1 MYFKIFLQQLKR
13 GGKRTALYILLLT
26 AVTAFF
32 VMSVNLYR
40 SSTQNLASLED
51 TYSTIAVMELKGDVN
66 YWGELTEPGRESY
79 MGYKSVAVN
88 GYDFSKIVS
97 ADSVIDWDLREQYGA
112 YIENEPALEHETYV
126 MAHEDIIR
134 FRLKGNEP
142 VEIPI
147 LWETSRPQIG
157 EPIELE
163 VLDSA
168 AGCYRYSGTFLTQAL
183 AMYLDGD
190 WENYFDDVQR
200 LNDNDRTDAVILY
213 PGVEYVVTTWM
224 NAGWWPSEEHGVYEY
239 TGRIHPESDFVVE
252 THPLLLPGDL
262 YYGRDG
268 LRVGY
273 HVDSEFTT
281 WDNTHSQPFPIQR
294 WEDVENDAEL
304 SAYFEGA
311 WEGVKIQTS
320 TYNVTLT
327 NDITGVPVYHLGG
340 AYLKD
345 GRTITEEE
353 YESGA
358 KVCMISDELAYLQG
372 WSIGDTLDMQFFVP
386 AAIPHSND
394 EWSSVQPIWHKETEG
409 FFDRGEYEI
418 VGIYAQTPT
427 TGNSGIDRS
436 TLAMAWNTIYV
447 PHNSVENATPDEEL
461 PVHAALLTIWLENG
475 TIDSFLDDMEM
486 LGITE
491 AKEGQYN
498 PTFTFFDQG
507 YSLVQPGLEAMHG
520 TAALLLALS
529 SVLLVVTCLLL
540 AYFFAQSQKQSVG
553 IFRMLGGSKGK
564 SVLAVLACA
573 LVVAASGT
581 VIGAL
586 AGHVLT
592 ERVGGEI
599 MATSLTRSE
608 EAGAFQAFVLDAGQ
622 EKEPLSVTPDTVL
635 TAVGA
640 SIALTL
646 PVALIL
652 CFVMLYIH
660 KEPRALLPKGE
671 N

>member
-1 MYFKIFLQQLKR
+1 MHFKIFLQQLKR
-13 GGKRTALYILLLT
+13 GGKRTALYISLLT

-40 SSTQNLASLED
+40 SSTQNLKSLND

-66 YWGELTEPGRESY
+66 YFGELTEPGSESY

-88 GYDFSKIVS
+88 GYDFSEIVS

-112 YIENEPALEHETYV
+112 YIENEPALVHETYV
-126 MAHEDIIR
+126 MAHQDIIR

-147 LWETSRPQIG
+147 LWESSRPQIG

-168 AGCYRYSGTFLTQAL
+168 AGCYRYSGIFLPESI
-183 AMYLDGD
+183 AMYFDGD
-190 WENYFDDVQR
+190 WENYHDDIQH
-200 LNDNDRTDAVILY
+200 LNGNDRTDVVILY
-213 PGVEYVVTTWM
+213 PGVEYVVTTGM
-224 NAGWWPSEEHGVYEY
+224 NAGWWPTEEHGVYEY
-239 TGRIHPESDFVVE
+239 TGRIHPESDFS
-252 THPLLLPGDL
+252 TGDPPIL
-262 YYGRDG
+262 QPIELGYGRDNW
-268 LRVGY
+268 RVGY
-273 HVDSEFTT
+273 HIDSEFNT
-281 WDNTHSQPFPIQR
+281 WDYTPSQPFPIQR
-294 WEDVENDAEL
+294 WEDVENDAQL
-304 SAYFEGA
+304 SSFFEGA
-311 WEGVKIQTS
+311 WKGVKIQTS

-340 AYLKD
+340 AYLKE
-345 GRTITEEE
+345 GRAITEEE

-372 WSIGDTLDMQFFVP
+372 WSVGDTLDMQFFVFEAFP
-386 AAIPHSND
+386 QSNS
-394 EWSSVQPIWHKETEG
+394 EWSYVQAIWHKETEG
-409 FFDRGEYEI
+409 FFGRGEYEI

-475 TIDSFLDDMEM
+475 TIDHFLDDMEG
-486 LGITE
+486 LGIME

-529 SVLLVVTCLLL
+529 SVLLGVTVILM
-540 AYFFAQSQKQSVG
+540 AYFFAQSFKQSVG
-553 IFRMLGGSKGK
+553 IFRMLGGSKSK
-564 SVLAVLACA
+564 SILAVLICA
-573 LVVAASGT
+573 LVVAASGAAL
-581 VIGAL
+581 GAL

-592 ERVGGEI
+592 EHVGGEI
-599 MATSLTRSE
+599 MATSLTQSE
-608 EAGAFQAFVLDAGQ
+608 TAGAFQAFVLDAGQ
-622 EKEPLSVTPDTVL
+622 EKEPLSVTPDAVL
-635 TAVGA
+635 TALGA
-640 SIALTL
+640 LLALVL
-646 PVALIL
+646 PVMLIL
-652 CFVMLYIH
+652 CFVLLYIH